1 MRGFT
6 PKCAMLINKNI
17 NGLELKSQWQSL
29 LYSVQPNQLENR
41 RLINRVLLELVNNY
55 SSDTRFYHGLDHI
68 KFMLEAIAP
77 WQNQANNYSAIQL
90 AVWFHD
96 VIYNPN
102 AKDNEEKSA
111 EYAAKVLNRLKISQT
126 TIDAVTRMILNTQHH
141 QAEPED
147 IDSQILLDADLA
159 ILGADESS
167 YQFYAKGIR
176 REYGWLSSED
186 YRLGRLDVLKKFLQR
201 PRIYFTEPMFQQYEA
216 QARKNMLAEI
226 EALCSPDSY
235 LDLPQ
240 RKSLVA

>member
-1 MRGFT
+1 
-6 PKCAMLINKNI
+6 MLNKNNI

-29 LYSVQPNQLENR
+29 LYSVQPCQLENR
-41 RLINRVLLELVNNY
+41 RLINRCLFELVNAY
-55 SSDTRFYHGLDHI
+55 SSETRFHHGLAHI
-68 KFMLEAIAP
+68 KLMLEAIAP
-77 WQNQANNYSAIQL
+77 WENQANNYPAIQL

-96 VIYNPN
+96 VIYNPK

-111 EYAAKVLNRLKISQT
+111 DYAAKVLNRLKISPS
-126 TIDAVTRMILNTQHH
+126 TIEAVTQMILNTKHH

-159 ILGADESS
+159 ILGSDESS
-167 YQFYAKGIR
+167 YRFYAKGIR
-176 REYGWLSSED
+176 REYGWLSNED
-186 YRLGRLDVLKKFLQR
+186 YRLGRLNVLKKFLQR

-216 QARKNMLAEI
+216 NARKNMLAEI

-235 LDLPQ
+235 LDLHQ